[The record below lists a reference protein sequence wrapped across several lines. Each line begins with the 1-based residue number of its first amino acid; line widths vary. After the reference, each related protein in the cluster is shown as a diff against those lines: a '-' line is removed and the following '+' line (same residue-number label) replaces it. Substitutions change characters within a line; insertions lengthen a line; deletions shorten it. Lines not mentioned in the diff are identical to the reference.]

1 MINYS
6 SIPKNSLNVK
16 ASNNHINNYSYN
28 VRELDGNY
36 IDMYKESQKYQDGI
50 EQRRSALSICSG
62 NGDSNYDVMR
72 DVNMLDDVGQLFFS
86 KKNIIELQKK
96 IKAKVF
102 IETKGKI
109 ILDDDQDDSDL
120 LIVMRAV
127 YYQEG
132 RFLPNNVMSIEFQVK
147 KLNIKVINY
156 LYPDLMTNIKQ
167 EYYYVKEINEP
178 IKPIDR
184 PINVSIK
191 GRKTNTLF
199 VY

>member
-50 EQRRSALSICSG
+50 EQRRNALSICSG

-96 IKAKVF
+96 IKSKVF

-178 IKPIDR
+178 LKPIDR

-191 GRKTNTLF
+191 GSKTNTLF

>member
-1 MINYS
+1 
-6 SIPKNSLNVK
+6 
-16 ASNNHINNYSYN
+16 
-28 VRELDGNY
+28 
-36 IDMYKESQKYQDGI
+36 
-50 EQRRSALSICSG
+50 
-62 NGDSNYDVMR
+62 MR

-96 IKAKVF
+96 IKSKVF

-178 IKPIDR
+178 LKPIDR

-191 GRKTNTLF
+191 GSKTNTLF